1 MRAYLW
7 TLLVLLA
14 LESLGRAL
22 WIARDEYPRR
32 TRGATVADLIAGL
45 VLAGWAAH
53 LLMAGEAS
61 HG

>member
-7 TLLVLLA
+7 TLLIALVLD
-14 LESLGRAL
+14 SLGRAL

-32 TRGATVADLIAGL
+32 TRGATVADLIASL
-45 VLAGWAAH
+45 ILAGWAAH
-53 LLMAGEAS
+53 LLMAGEVS